1 MTAPVTL
8 EAKQA
13 EKGRLAL
20 RARAVA
26 RAEYRAQCER
36 EPLLKTFR
44 RDFGR
49 ASSPLLFLADHPLRA
64 APMDVRRAVL
74 RQIDRHAAKVR
85 RRMGLAILDD
95 PLPPQTNV
103 FFIARELLAVR

>member
-1 MTAPVTL
+1 MNAL

-20 RARAVA
+20 RYRAGA
-26 RAEYRAQCER
+26 RAEFRAQCQQ
-36 EPLLKTFR
+36 EPLLRTFR

-49 ASSPLLFLADHPLRA
+49 AAQPLLFLADHPLRF
-64 APMDVRRAVL
+64 APMDIRRAVL

-85 RRMGLAILDD
+85 RRLGLAILDD

-103 FFIARELLAVR
+103 FFVARELLAVR